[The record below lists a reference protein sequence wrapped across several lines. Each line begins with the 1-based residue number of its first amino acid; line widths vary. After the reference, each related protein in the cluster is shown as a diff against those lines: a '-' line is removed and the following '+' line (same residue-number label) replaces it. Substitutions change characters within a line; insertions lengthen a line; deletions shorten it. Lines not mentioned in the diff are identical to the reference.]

1 MGMDIWEVIAKFM
14 AKGPGRTEKERT
26 DAKRELFMILNE
38 TTKAEPLDLQGWLST
53 EPEQQI
59 MQLIKQVH
67 PWDNK
72 NQENPTSAP
81 LDNTDWVVPKIEH
94 GDSIETF
101 KVKARIFIT
110 NLESNLSQDNVN
122 YDKNLTAAMQS
133 FLQRDQSWMTE
144 MQGKA
149 TTARP
154 GQAILR
160 NNSTR
165 KASPDE
171 IEQWLIL
178 IWHEH
183 LKKIAQQEEARN
195 IEFDR
200 RTRVQPSDSKQQVQ
214 RKVYQAL
221 RQAEPIKGGII
232 NNGGMDS
239 GNSAQA
245 IFCLENLFSV
255 DQSWMPQLRA
265 IAASATRNPN
275 ALQHGHY
282 EQISYRDIQEWVDT
296 LWTNRSGTSIL
307 RKMSNFLSRFQEDPP
322 ADVSEQFQE
331 ALNMVSD
338 IAGKVE
344 ILLPVRTRNSEHAE
358 LALADLTPL
367 LTNLR
372 LAANW
377 SGQSTEFW
385 DIIEANNHGLALF
398 QNDEA
403 LIANDGYGG
412 TRQQIKDTAKAIQEI
427 AKEQQRLNQR
437 QNPSH
442 SQSRIKEVKNQVHQL
457 TSQHEEMA
465 IRLTTQQAIHLI
477 RRNQNTLQEDKSRGW
492 CGRKH
497 CEQRS
502 ICFNNR
508 LQRQLQDGYLYILQR
523 CPLTDN
529 TNCDIVQR
537 STETLAR
544 LGQQIRIYDR
554 DQNREVDITINP
566 QGSIQEEG
574 QKGGNEG
581 KSTSVTIIG
590 TYTSDGLTNPIF
602 TTNRWEPTISNNPQT
617 AQPKDV
623 KRQNARRRK
632 RNKANGFIVG
642 RITAETQ
649 PPQEDDHAT
658 QKQEPKALKHW
669 LKSLEQEPWWPQDQ
683 DKPASEIEQQ
693 PTETGATIS
702 VLRFTNKKNRHKR
715 KKVTKSKKHTHTQT
729 HTHTHKQTG

>member
-26 DAKRELFMILNE
+26 DAKRDLFFILNE

-72 NQENPTSAP
+72 NQENPTSATP
-81 LDNTDWVVPKIEH
+81 DNTNWVVPKIEH
-94 GDSIETF
+94 WDSIETF

-122 YDKNLTAAMQS
+122 YDKNLTAAVQS

-160 NNSTR
+160 RNSTR

-178 IWHEH
+178 MWHEH
-183 LKKIAQQEEARN
+183 LKNIAQQEEVRN

-200 RTRVQPSDSKQQVQ
+200 RTRVQPSDSKQRVQ

-221 RQAEPIKGGII
+221 RRAEPIKGGII

-239 GNSAQA
+239 ENSGQA
-245 IFCLENLFSV
+245 IISLETVLSI
-255 DQSWMPQLRA
+255 DPSWMPQLRA

-307 RKMSNFLSRFQEDPP
+307 RKLSNLISRFQEDPP

-331 ALNMVSD
+331 ALSMVSD

-358 LALADLTPL
+358 LALADITPL
-367 LTNLR
+367 LANLR

-377 SGQSTEFW
+377 SGQNTEFW

-398 QNDEA
+398 QNDKA
-403 LIANDGYGG
+403 LITNDGYGG

-427 AKEQQRLNQR
+427 AKEQRKLNQS
-437 QNPSH
+437 QNRSH
-442 SQSRIKEVKNQVHQL
+442 TQSRIQEVKDQVHQL
-457 TSQHEEMA
+457 TSQQEEMA
-465 IRLTTQQAIHLI
+465 IRPTTQQATHLI
-477 RRNQNTLQEDKSRGW
+477 RRNQNTLQEDKARGW
-492 CGRKH
+492 CGRTY

-502 ICFNNR
+502 ECFNSR
-508 LQRQLQDGYLYILQR
+508 LGRQLQDGYLYILQR
-523 CPLTDN
+523 CPPRN
-529 TNCDIVQR
+529 STNCNIVQH

-544 LGQQIRIYDR
+544 LGKQIRIYDHG
-554 DQNREVDITINP
+554 QNREVDITINP
-566 QGSIQEEG
+566 QGSLQEKG
-574 QKGGNEG
+574 QKGGIEG
-581 KSTSVTIIG
+581 KTTSVTIIG
-590 TYTSDGLTNPIF
+590 AYTSNGLTNPIF
-602 TTNRWEPTISNNPQT
+602 TTQQWEPTVGNNLQAT
-617 AQPKDV
+617 KSEKV
-623 KRQNARRRK
+623 KRPNARRR
-632 RNKANGFIVG
+632 RRDRASGFIVG
-642 RITAETQ
+642 KTTVEKQT
-649 PPQEDDHAT
+649 PQEDNSAT
-658 QKQEPKALKHW
+658 QKQEPKGLKQW
-669 LKSLEQEPWWPQDQ
+669 LKSLEQEPWWPQDNNG
-683 DKPASEIEQQ
+683 PASKVEQRAHCCLAA
-693 PTETGATIS
+693 P
-702 VLRFTNKKNRHKR
+702 
-715 KKVTKSKKHTHTQT
+715 
-729 HTHTHKQTG
+729 